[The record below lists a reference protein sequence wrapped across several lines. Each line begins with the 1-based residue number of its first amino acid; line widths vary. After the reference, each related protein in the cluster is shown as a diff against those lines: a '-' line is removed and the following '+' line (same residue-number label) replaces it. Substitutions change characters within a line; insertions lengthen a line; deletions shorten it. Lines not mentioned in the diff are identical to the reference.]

1 MSNIYNKNPRVFISY
16 SWDDDNHKKWVNKF
30 ATELIKNGIN
40 VRIDQYDV
48 DFGDSLP
55 QFMETEIT
63 NADYV
68 LIICTENYKT
78 KADLR
83 KNGVG
88 YEGDIISGE
97 ILANHNKKKFIPVLR
112 KGTVF
117 SSIPTFLQGKL
128 AIDLSSEKNYSTN
141 FNDLITTL
149 FDCKKKPK
157 IGKIP
162 KFILNKKEISHD
174 NKTIK
179 ILGII
184 TDEVTIPKLD
194 GSAGSALY
202 SIPFKL
208 SSHPS
213 ELWKT
218 LFIKN
223 WNYPPKFTTMHRPNI
238 ATVSHDKIILNGTT
252 IEEVQQYH
260 RDTLILCIAK
270 TNEDEK
276 KFLETKKRK
285 EERNKILTNN
295 HYQNILN
302 KAKEIKF

>member
-1 MSNIYNKNPRVFISY
+1 
-16 SWDDDNHKKWVNKF
+16 
-30 ATELIKNGIN
+30 
-40 VRIDQYDV
+40 
-48 DFGDSLP
+48 
-55 QFMETEIT
+55 METEIT

-117 SSIPTFLQGKL
+117 SSILTFLQGKL

-208 SSHPS
+208 SSRPS

-223 WNYPPKFTTMHRPNI
+223 WNYPQKFTTMHKPNI

-285 EERNKILTNN
+285 EERNKIL
-295 HYQNILN
+295 I
-302 KAKEIKF
+302 F